1 MQTLVRFE
9 KVWKICF
16 ESLMFWFS
24 GFKSL
29 KIIPK
34 IGVSGTKRIC
44 ETLKKFFC
52 IWFIKFPSSY
62 KKLELKNKYWV
73 KIWKMI
79 FFQISKI
86 FKFWPKI
93 YFSSPN
99 FCKRLWILYI
109 ICRNNILMFHKCPW
123 CLKYQF
129 WELFGNFW
137 TLRIK
142 ISNFQ
147 NIFSKLL

>member
-1 MQTLVRFE
+1 
-9 KVWKICF
+9 
-16 ESLMFWFS
+16 
-24 GFKSL
+24 L

-52 IWFIKFPSSY
+52 IWFIKFTSSY

-86 FKFWPKI
+86 FKFWSEI
-93 YFSSPN
+93 YFSIPI
-99 FCKRLWILYI
+99 FCKCLWILWI
-109 ICRNNILMFHKCPW
+109 ICK
-123 CLKYQF
+123 
-129 WELFGNFW
+129 
-137 TLRIK
+137 
-142 ISNFQ
+142 
-147 NIFSKLL
+147 NIFYVWQILIMPEITKNSDEKCCVDRSPEVPKRYWNKTFL